1 MTTRE
6 NHKEKMNKFDEIP
19 SAKAIEV
26 VIAQTTAEWLDGIPP
41 VRQKVITT
49 SSLGF
54 PLRPPSR
61 NIKVFR
67 SWAMHKLDAVDKNTG
82 LTNRALRESD
92 LSEIASGIV

>member
-1 MTTRE
+1 
-6 NHKEKMNKFDEIP
+6 MNKFDEIP

-26 VIAQTTAEWLDGIPP
+26 VIAHTTDAWLDGIPP
-41 VRQKVITT
+41 VRQIVIAT

-61 NIKVFR
+61 NISVFK

-82 LTNRALRESD
+82 LNNKALRESD
-92 LSEIASGIV
+92 FSEIVNGIV